1 MTDTLSIN
9 RVGRPKIL
17 DRQHIIE
24 VAFHEYWLH
33 GINNVS
39 LSKIATTSK
48 TSRPGIYI
56 EFGNEDKLKA
66 EVLKKYIKDSVY
78 PVYESYD
85 NYKKFPNQLMN
96 NYKAIINDGNDNL
109 TSNKDY
115 NEIKR
120 PKKSIGCMLLR
131 SILNIN
137 TLGPLA
143 LNEVKKINE
152 YRKKQL
158 KIYILNAQ
166 NDGVFYKNFD
176 TDFFAN
182 FILEQFKLV
191 QLMRLE
197 GSSKKYIKQILKTS
211 LDPFYIK
218 KELLH

>member
-1 MTDTLSIN
+1 MANTLSIN

-17 DRQHIIE
+17 DRQHVIE

-39 LSKIATTSK
+39 ISKIATISK

-66 EVLKKYIKDSVY
+66 EALKKYIKESVY
-78 PVYESYD
+78 PVYENYE
-85 NYKKFPNQLMN
+85 NYKNFPNQLMN

-109 TSNKDY
+109 TSNKNY

-166 NDGVFYKNFD
+166 NNGVFYKNFD

-197 GSSKKYIKQILKTS
+197 GSSKKYIKHILKTS